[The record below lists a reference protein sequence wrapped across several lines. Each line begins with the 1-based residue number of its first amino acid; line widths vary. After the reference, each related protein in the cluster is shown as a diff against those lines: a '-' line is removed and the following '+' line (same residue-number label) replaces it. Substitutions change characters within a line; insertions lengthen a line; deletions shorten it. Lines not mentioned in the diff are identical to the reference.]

1 MECYVGAWTTVLV
14 TTRQFFMTI
23 QLGSKADVMKCKDVM
38 HEVATRSGLSKTQAE
53 AAVVAFLDTVQESVT
68 DGRKVSF
75 SDFGYWEP
83 RERQARTGRNPQTG
97 EPIRIPSSRY
107 PTFSAGRTF
116 KDRVKST

>member
-1 MECYVGAWTTVLV
+1 
-14 TTRQFFMTI
+14 
-23 QLGSKADVMKCKDVM
+23 MKCKNVM

-75 SDFGYWEP
+75 SGFGLWEP

-116 KDRVKST
+116 MDRVKHT